1 MVLAMGTV
9 VDVLSPDNAMG
20 VPSELGSA
28 QDTAFAISL
37 SECNNGSSIV
47 DCSCCLGYN
56 SCITGPVTLAVDASS
71 TAQLVV
77 SPARLNSAVL
87 LSVELIYTKF
97 PRTVRIVVVPS
108 TGTSCDMFTL
118 PTSAV
123 YVVVVLGS
131 DNTAVEP
138 SIPVAVVDFEIIMVS
153 RVSYVNII
161 FWVKRRYMVSR
172 CLAPYHQ
179 T

>member
-1 MVLAMGTV
+1 M
-9 VDVLSPDNAMG
+9 
-20 VPSELGSA
+20 
-28 QDTAFAISL
+28 
-37 SECNNGSSIV
+37 
-47 DCSCCLGYN
+47 
-56 SCITGPVTLAVDASS
+56 AVDASS

-153 RVSYVNII
+153 RVSYVRIF
-161 FWVKRRYMVSR
+161 FWVKRPHMVSR